1 MIQERE
7 KENMQQMTAE
17 QRAQHIAQML
27 KQAQQECRADIGRID
42 DPKAQAMFETIA
54 EVLGGVMKALTDYQN
69 KNESVWQSHHQQSAR
84 PQHEETMPQYQRPAP
99 RGPQP
104 PVVTDM
110 AVDISENEPPA
121 KLFTE

>member
-1 MIQERE
+1 MIFSTAGMIQKRE
-7 KENMQQMTAE
+7 KENMQQLTAE
-17 QRAQHIAQML
+17 QHAQQIAQLL
-27 KQAQQECRADIGRID
+27 KQAQQECRADIGRIE

-54 EVLGGVMKALTDYQN
+54 EVLGGAMKALTDYQN
-69 KNESVWQSHHQQSAR
+69 KNESVWQSYPQQSAR
-84 PQHEETMPQYQRPAP
+84 QQR
-99 RGPQP
+99 PQP

>member
-1 MIQERE
+1 ML
-7 KENMQQMTAE
+7 ENEAQMTAE
-17 QRAQHIAQML
+17 QHAQHIAQSL
-27 KQAQQECRADIGRID
+27 KQAQQECRADIGRIE

-54 EVLGGVMKALTDYQN
+54 EVLGGAMKALTDYQN
-69 KNESVWQSHHQQSAR
+69 KNESVWQSHPQQSAR
-84 PQHEETMPQYQRPAP
+84 
-99 RGPQP
+99 PQP

>member
-1 MIQERE
+1 
-7 KENMQQMTAE
+7 MQQMTAE
-17 QRAQHIAQML
+17 QHAQHIAQL
-27 KQAQQECRADIGRID
+27 LQQTQQECRADIGRIE

-54 EVLGGVMKALTDYQN
+54 EVLGGAMKALTDYQN
-69 KNESVWQSHHQQSAR
+69 KSESVWQSHPQQSTR
-84 PQHEETMPQYQRPAP
+84 PQR
-99 RGPQP
+99 PQP

>member
-17 QRAQHIAQML
+17 QHAQQIAQML

-54 EVLGGVMKALTDYQN
+54 EVLGGAMKALTDYQN
-69 KNESVWQSHHQQSAR
+69 KNESVWQSHSQQSAS
-84 PQHEETMPQYQRPAP
+84 PQREEPMPKYPRPAP
-99 RGPQP
+99 QGPQP

>member
-1 MIQERE
+1 ML
-7 KENMQQMTAE
+7 ENEAQMTAE
-17 QRAQHIAQML
+17 QHAQRIAQML
-27 KQAQQECRADIGRID
+27 KQAQQECRADIGRIE

-54 EVLGGVMKALTDYQN
+54 EVLGGAMKALTDYQN
-69 KNESVWQSHHQQSAR
+69 KNESVWQSHPQQSAR
-84 PQHEETMPQYQRPAP
+84 PQREETMPQYQRPAP

>member
-17 QRAQHIAQML
+17 QHAQQIAQML

-54 EVLGGVMKALTDYQN
+54 EVLGGAMKALTDYQN
-69 KNESVWQSHHQQSAR
+69 KNESVWQSHPQQSTR
-84 PQHEETMPQYQRPAP
+84 PQR
-99 RGPQP
+99 PQP

>member
-1 MIQERE
+1 
-7 KENMQQMTAE
+7 MTAE
-17 QRAQHIAQML
+17 ERAQHIAQLL
-27 KQAQQECRADIGRID
+27 KQAQLECRADIGSID
-42 DPKAQAMFETIA
+42 DPKAQALFETIA
-54 EVLGGVMKALTDYQN
+54 EVLGGAMKALRDYQN
-69 KNESVWQSHHQQSAR
+69 KNEGVWRSYSQQSAR

-110 AVDISENEPPA
+110 AVDISENEPPP

>member
-1 MIQERE
+1 
-7 KENMQQMTAE
+7 
-17 QRAQHIAQML
+17 
-27 KQAQQECRADIGRID
+27 
-42 DPKAQAMFETIA
+42 
-54 EVLGGVMKALTDYQN
+54 MKALTDYQN
-69 KNESVWQSHHQQSAR
+69 KNESVWQSHHQQSMGL
-84 PQHEETMPQYQRPAP
+84 QHEEPMPKYPRPAP